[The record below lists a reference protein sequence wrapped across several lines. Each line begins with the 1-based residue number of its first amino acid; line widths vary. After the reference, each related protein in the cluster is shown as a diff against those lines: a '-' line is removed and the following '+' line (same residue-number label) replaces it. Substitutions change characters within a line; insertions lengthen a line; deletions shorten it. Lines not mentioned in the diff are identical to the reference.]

1 MRRIRQDV
9 RSPVPRA
16 GVEYGMDTPARVA
29 LLTGAAAPKA
39 PRQPQR
45 ARIEAGDWRYHS
57 PPLSWPRLIL
67 AAVLAIGAHAAFV
80 FVVNPPRKPK
90 AKPVEPPS
98 IELTITMPK
107 VQELEELDPL
117 PPDPSAE
124 PIDLSTLVPM
134 QADVPQTPRPTD
146 FVQRI
151 DYASL
156 IERPDLSAAKIM
168 VIPDNINRA
177 AILAKKF
184 GTIFN
189 LAELDRIPEPI
200 MQPPPQYPYA
210 LKREAESAVVRVE
223 FIVDTTGAVVHP
235 VVVESTHPGFNDA
248 AVLGVAKWRFR
259 PGIRGGRRVNTRML
273 VPIVFKL
280 IDGDTP

>member
-1 MRRIRQDV
+1 MRRIGQEMRTPA
-9 RSPVPRA
+9 RPP
-16 GVEYGMDTPARVA
+16 GVQYDMDTPAHVG
-29 LLTGAAAPKA
+29 LLTGAAAPQA
-39 PRQPQR
+39 PSRP
-45 ARIEAGDWRYHS
+45 ARIDKDSWRYQS
-57 PPLSWPRLIL
+57 PRNSVPRLLL
-67 AAVLAIGAHAAFV
+67 AMLLSIGVHAAFV
-80 FVVNPPRKPK
+80 FIVNPPRKPK
-90 AKPVEPPS
+90 VKPVEAPT

-107 VQELEELDPL
+107 VQELEEFDPL

-134 QADVPQTPRPTD
+134 QADVPQTPRPSD

-156 IERPDLSAAKIM
+156 IERPDLSQAKMM

-189 LAELDRIPEPI
+189 LADLDRIPEPI

-223 FIVDTTGAVVHP
+223 FIVDTTGAVMHP
-235 VVVESTHPGFNDA
+235 IVVESTHQGFNDA
-248 AVLGVAKWRFR
+248 AVAGVAKWRFR

-280 IDGDTP
+280 IDPE